1 MKIGI
6 IGAGGIGLAF
16 ASQAINAGHD
26 VVVSNSR
33 GPQSLAEAVLK
44 LGNRASAGTRQE
56 AAQADIVVLAV
67 QWQQLSSALAD
78 LPPWNGRIVVDA
90 MNPII
95 MPAFQFAELGGRTSS
110 EIVASLLPGARVVK
124 TANTLTPELLGSNP
138 VRGDTRRVLF
148 VSGDDAAAKA
158 AVSGI
163 LEAAGF
169 ATIDLGGLAN
179 GRLHQFPGGPLPG
192 LNLFKLG

>member
-16 ASQAINAGHD
+16 AKQVIKAGHD
-26 VVVSNSR
+26 VIISNSR
-33 GPQSLAEAVLK
+33 GPQSLAAAILQ

-78 LPPWNGRIVVDA
+78 LPAWNGKIVVDA

-95 MPAFQFAELGGRTSS
+95 MPAFRFAELDGRTSS

-124 TANTLTPELLGSNP
+124 TANTLTPELLGSDP

-148 VSGDDAAAKA
+148 VSGDDAAAKTT
-158 AVSGI
+158 VSGI

-169 ATIDLGGLAN
+169 ATVDLGGLAN